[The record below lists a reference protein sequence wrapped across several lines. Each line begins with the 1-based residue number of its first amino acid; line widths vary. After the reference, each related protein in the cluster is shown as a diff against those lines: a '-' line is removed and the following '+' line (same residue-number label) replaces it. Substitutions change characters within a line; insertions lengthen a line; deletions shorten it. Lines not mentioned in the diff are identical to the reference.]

1 MRILTESGL
10 ERIFEPLHVQSSL
23 IIHQHDIEAT
33 RRGMALFGEIILRRA
48 DQALLLVDV
57 HAACRAAKIAVATLP
72 DLDENQHFCIQHDQI
87 DFAKTAAKILRHR
100 L

>member
-1 MRILTESGL
+1 
-10 ERIFEPLHVQSSL
+10 
-23 IIHQHDIEAT
+23 
-33 RRGMALFGEIILRRA
+33 MAQFAEIKLCRA
-48 DQALLLVDV
+48 DQTLLLVAI